1 MRMVKYVLVPMT
13 CLLGACAGSGR
24 TGPDD
29 PDRLLHMAGEEAALI
44 QDGRLRLA
52 RQLAVAFRQNANG
65 RYGDAR
71 TTLARARQTLA
82 AAECGAL
89 NDHDRLAGWISVSE
103 LCRGASD
110 GDGAGQA
117 LDQAVRHLQQMNPPY
132 ERCQYVL
139 GVAREAKALR
149 GVPEAT
155 LILLDG
161 GGWAVEIP
169 DVARRRQAYMAFVN
183 QLLGFG
189 DYDSALKVL
198 RNDTDATWRSDTL
211 LALADS
217 GRVRHHPQP
226 LAAHRGLQAPPEASS
241 GYGRALD
248 YASTYQQVGR

>member
-1 MRMVKYVLVPMT
+1 MRVVKYVLVPIT
-13 CLLGACAGSGR
+13 CLLGACASSGR

-44 QDGRLRLA
+44 QDGKLRLA
-52 RQLAVAFRQNANG
+52 RQLAIAFRQNANG

-71 TTLARARQTLA
+71 STLARARQTLA

-110 GDGAGQA
+110 GNGAGQA
-117 LDQAVRHLQQMNPPY
+117 LDQAIRHLQQMNPPH

-139 GVAREAKALR
+139 GVAREAKALH
-149 GVPEAT
+149 GVPAAT

-169 DVARRRQAYMAFVN
+169 DVARRRQAYLAFVN

-217 GRVRHHPQP
+217 GRRHRYVPEVG
-226 LAAHRGLQAPPEASS
+226 LARAMQEVAPAA